1 MLVDNT
7 LRSPGYPSNHPKNV
21 ECEYSVSI
29 PNGGPLYISK
39 TLMLRAIDIHEGET
53 VFSHTSETTFLLR
66 ISLRAFFVGSYAVQR
81 RRQILSKL
89 IVLRKT
95 RSLHWYS
102 G

>member
-1 MLVDNT
+1 MW
-7 LRSPGYPSNHPKNV
+7 
-21 ECEYSVSI
+21 SVNI
-29 PNGGPLYISK
+29 LFLFQTEGHWEYISK

-102 G
+102 R